1 MPTVADRLW
10 KVTNIETIRVK
21 LKKSGIMVLAGTSL
35 VPFMQVTLLFISAG
49 HIKIFRA
56 WCYLVVSFISM
67 FGGIAVVSIFDPELI
82 NERGLW
88 KKKKDTKGWDKIIL
102 RAYGIVGYYLPP
114 VIAGLDV
121 GRFRWSNLDI
131 HFGIMGC
138 VLFLL
143 GAVFIHWAMLVNR
156 HFETRVRIQTDRGHR
171 VITTGPYRIVRHPG
185 YVGAILWGI
194 STPLIIGS
202 AYGLIP
208 AGITV
213 ILLIIRTSLEDKLLR
228 NELNGYVEYTKRVR
242 YRLLPGLW

>member
-1 MPTVADRLW
+1 M
-10 KVTNIETIRVK
+10 
-21 LKKSGIMVLAGTSL
+21 
-35 VPFMQVTLLFISAG
+35 
-49 HIKIFRA
+49 
-56 WCYLVVSFISM
+56 
-67 FGGIAVVSIFDPELI
+67 SIFDPELI

-88 KKKKDTKGWDKIIL
+88 KKKKDTQGWDKIIL
-102 RAYGIVGYYLPP
+102 RVYVLFGFYVWP

-121 GRFRWSNLDI
+121 GRFRWSNLGI
-131 HFGIMGC
+131 HFGIVGC
-138 VLFLL
+138 VLFIV

-156 HFETRVRIQTDRGHR
+156 YFEASVRIQTDRGHR

-185 YVGAILWGI
+185 YVGVILWGI

-202 AYGLIP
+202 FYGLIP

-228 NELNGYVEYTKRVR
+228 SELNGYVEYTKRVR